1 MQAPTRIE
9 LDEEQKVATLWVQP
23 QIISS
28 YRQGRPS
35 PKRADTE
42 EKRIPCDIVVVAI
55 GQGIESQHFAEEGVP
70 IRHGAIDAL
79 DHSGVENMEG
89 IFAHSSQLLYSAFE
103 EPTFVERQSDANAE
117 DIFVYKGRFLST
129 YTNKLSADAKDGTGT
144 RHRQDRKSTRLNSSH
159 GYRYRMPSSA

>member
-1 MQAPTRIE
+1 MTALPQEVEGALAEGCELLPLQAPTRIE
-9 LDEEQKVATLWVQP
+9 LDEEQKVAALWVQP

-79 DHSGVENMEG
+79 D
-89 IFAHSSQLLYSAFE
+89 
-103 EPTFVERQSDANAE
+103 
-117 DIFVYKGRFLST
+117 VYKRQALSK
-129 YTNKLSADAKDGTGT
+129 YY
-144 RHRQDRKSTRLNSSH
+144 QDKKNVQP
-159 GYRYRMPSSA
+159 Y